1 MVLVALVGLSPAVS
15 HADQEGEHFAS
26 ALRRHHDHHTYHV
39 PEPSTDA
46 LLLVGIGVISL
57 IGYGVQRRRQAA

>member
-1 MVLVALVGLSPAVS
+1 MVLVALGVLSPAVS
-15 HADQEGEHFAS
+15 HAHQHGDHVAN
-26 ALRRHHDHHTYHV
+26 ALLHSQDHHTYHV

-57 IGYGVQRRRQAA
+57 VGYGVQRRQQAA